1 VSRLPASRD
10 WLGDMLL
17 TQCMYVL
24 RWTPLLALTLGC
36 QRAPELE
43 TWPVHGTVIDQ
54 SGARLTSGAVRFFA
68 DEEKH
73 AADPHLITVGP
84 IQADGSFTV
93 RTHRKG
99 FTYDGA
105 VAGAYRLLVITDKT
119 TSGGQKVPVEF
130 ELPEMRTVEPRENK
144 LDITIRR

>member
-1 VSRLPASRD
+1 
-10 WLGDMLL
+10 MFTHCTNLL
-17 TQCMYVL
+17 RCTAVL
-24 RWTPLLALTLGC
+24 VLLVGC

-43 TWPVHGTVIDQ
+43 TWPVHGTVVDQ
-54 SGARLTSGAVRFFA
+54 SGARLTSGAVRLLA
-68 DEEKH
+68 DRDKH

-119 TSGGQKVPVEF
+119 TSGGQKIPVEF
-130 ELPEMRTVEPRENK
+130 ELPEMRAVEARENK
-144 LDITIRR
+144 LDITIQR